1 MNKTLLFTLLISFN
15 LCSQEL
21 WKIDLDNASI
31 EYSGSHF
38 IHNWSAQNNKISG
51 LLNIKNSL
59 IENIGV
65 IAKVED
71 LKYQIEMALAGFS
84 KKDIEVKSQENT
96 LTIKS
101 KDKKEEVLDKDEDIL
116 HRGISQRSF
125 TRSFTV
131 AEDVVVKGADLKDG
145 LLSVKLERIIPDE
158 KKPKI
163 IDIK

>member
-1 MNKTLLFTLLISFN
+1 MTRNQIINWEPFKPFSVGFDNLFDDFDRMLSFN
-15 LCSQEL
+15 S
-21 WKIDLDNASI
+21 ASI
-31 EYSGSHF
+31 NHYPPY
-38 IHNWSAQNNKISG
+38 
-51 LLNIKNSL
+51 NIRKVNDTDYV
-59 IENIGV
+59 IELAI
-65 IAKVED
+65 
-71 LKYQIEMALAGFS
+71 AGFG

>member
-1 MNKTLLFTLLISFN
+1 MTRNQLINWEPFKPFSVGFDNLFDDFDRIYKFN
-15 LCSQEL
+15 SESINHYPPYNIRKVNDTDYVIEL
-21 WKIDLDNASI
+21 A
-31 EYSGSHF
+31 
-38 IHNWSAQNNKISG
+38 
-51 LLNIKNSL
+51 
-59 IENIGV
+59 V
-65 IAKVED
+65 
-71 LKYQIEMALAGFS
+71 AGFG

-101 KDKKEEVLDKDEDIL
+101 KDKKDEVLKKDESVL

-125 TRSFTV
+125 KRSFTI
-131 AEDVVVKGADLKDG
+131 AEDVVVKGADLKDR

>member
-1 MNKTLLFTLLISFN
+1 MTRNQLVNWEPFKPFSVGFDNLFDDFDKMLSFN
-15 LCSQEL
+15 S
-21 WKIDLDNASI
+21 ASI
-31 EYSGSHF
+31 NHYPPY
-38 IHNWSAQNNKISG
+38 
-51 LLNIKNSL
+51 NIRKVNDTDYV
-59 IENIGV
+59 IELAV
-65 IAKVED
+65 
-71 LKYQIEMALAGFS
+71 AGFG
-84 KKDIEVKSQENT
+84 KKDIEVKSVENT

-101 KDKKEEVLDKDEDIL
+101 KDKKEEVLDEDENIL

>member
-1 MNKTLLFTLLISFN
+1 MTRNQLVDWEPFKPFSVGFDNLFDDFDRIYKFN
-15 LCSQEL
+15 SSSINHYPPYNIRKVNDTDYVIEL
-21 WKIDLDNASI
+21 A
-31 EYSGSHF
+31 
-38 IHNWSAQNNKISG
+38 
-51 LLNIKNSL
+51 
-59 IENIGV
+59 V
-65 IAKVED
+65 
-71 LKYQIEMALAGFS
+71 AGFG

>member
-1 MNKTLLFTLLISFN
+1 MTRNQLINWEPFKPFSVGFDNLFDDFDRIYKFN
-15 LCSQEL
+15 SDSINHYPPYNIHKINDTDYVIEL
-21 WKIDLDNASI
+21 AI
-31 EYSGSHF
+31 
-38 IHNWSAQNNKISG
+38 
-51 LLNIKNSL
+51 
-59 IENIGV
+59 
-65 IAKVED
+65 
-71 LKYQIEMALAGFS
+71 AGFG

-101 KDKKEEVLDKDEDIL
+101 KDKKEEVSDKDESIL

-125 TRSFTV
+125 KRSFTV

>member
-1 MNKTLLFTLLISFN
+1 MTRNQLINWEPFKPFSVGFDNLFDDFDRIYKFN
-15 LCSQEL
+15 SDSINHYPPYNIRKINDTDYVIEL
-21 WKIDLDNASI
+21 AI
-31 EYSGSHF
+31 
-38 IHNWSAQNNKISG
+38 
-51 LLNIKNSL
+51 
-59 IENIGV
+59 
-65 IAKVED
+65 
-71 LKYQIEMALAGFS
+71 AGFG

-101 KDKKEEVLDKDEDIL
+101 KDKKEEVLDKDESVL

-158 KKPKI
+158 KKPKF

>member
-1 MNKTLLFTLLISFN
+1 MTRNQLVNWEPFKPFSVGFDNLFDDFDRIYKFN
-15 LCSQEL
+15 SDSINHYPPYNIRKVNDTDYVIEL
-21 WKIDLDNASI
+21 A
-31 EYSGSHF
+31 
-38 IHNWSAQNNKISG
+38 
-51 LLNIKNSL
+51 
-59 IENIGV
+59 V
-65 IAKVED
+65 
-71 LKYQIEMALAGFS
+71 AGFG

-101 KDKKEEVLDKDEDIL
+101 KDKKDEVLEKDESVL

-125 TRSFTV
+125 KRSFTV

>member
-1 MNKTLLFTLLISFN
+1 MTRNELMNWEPFKPFSVGFDNLFDDFDRIYKYNSSSINHYPPYNIRKVNDTDYVI
-15 LCSQEL
+15 EL
-21 WKIDLDNASI
+21 AI
-31 EYSGSHF
+31 
-38 IHNWSAQNNKISG
+38 
-51 LLNIKNSL
+51 
-59 IENIGV
+59 
-65 IAKVED
+65 
-71 LKYQIEMALAGFS
+71 AGFG

-101 KDKKEEVLDKDEDIL
+101 KDKKDEVLEKDESVL

-125 TRSFTV
+125 KRSFTI

>member
-1 MNKTLLFTLLISFN
+1 MTRNQLINWEPFKPFSVGFDNLFDDFDRIYKFN
-15 LCSQEL
+15 SDSINHYPPYNIRKINDTDYVIEL
-21 WKIDLDNASI
+21 AI
-31 EYSGSHF
+31 
-38 IHNWSAQNNKISG
+38 
-51 LLNIKNSL
+51 
-59 IENIGV
+59 
-65 IAKVED
+65 
-71 LKYQIEMALAGFS
+71 AGFG

-131 AEDVVVKGADLKDG
+131 ADDVVVKGADLKDG

>member
-1 MNKTLLFTLLISFN
+1 MTRNQLINWEPFKPFSVGFDNLFDDFDRMLSFN
-15 LCSQEL
+15 S
-21 WKIDLDNASI
+21 ASI
-31 EYSGSHF
+31 NHYPPY
-38 IHNWSAQNNKISG
+38 
-51 LLNIKNSL
+51 NIRKVNDTDYV
-59 IENIGV
+59 IELAI
-65 IAKVED
+65 
-71 LKYQIEMALAGFS
+71 AGFG

-101 KDKKEEVLDKDEDIL
+101 TDKKDEVLEKDESVL

-125 TRSFTV
+125 KRSFTI

>member
-1 MNKTLLFTLLISFN
+1 MTRNQLTNWEPFKPFSVGFDNLFDDFDRIYKFN
-15 LCSQEL
+15 SSSINHYPPYNIRKVNDTDYVIEL
-21 WKIDLDNASI
+21 A
-31 EYSGSHF
+31 
-38 IHNWSAQNNKISG
+38 
-51 LLNIKNSL
+51 
-59 IENIGV
+59 V
-65 IAKVED
+65 
-71 LKYQIEMALAGFS
+71 AGFG

-101 KDKKEEVLDKDEDIL
+101 TDKKDEVLEKDESVL

-125 TRSFTV
+125 KRSFTV

>member
-1 MNKTLLFTLLISFN
+1 MTRNQLVNWEPFKPFSVGFDNLFDDFDRMLSFN
-15 LCSQEL
+15 S
-21 WKIDLDNASI
+21 ASI
-31 EYSGSHF
+31 NHYPPYN
-38 IHNWSAQNNKISG
+38 IRKI
-51 LLNIKNSL
+51 NDTDYV
-59 IENIGV
+59 IELAV
-65 IAKVED
+65 
-71 LKYQIEMALAGFS
+71 AGFG

-101 KDKKEEVLDKDEDIL
+101 KDKKEEVLDEDENIL

>member
-1 MNKTLLFTLLISFN
+1 MTRNQIINWEPFKPFSVGFDNLFDDFDRMLSFN
-15 LCSQEL
+15 S
-21 WKIDLDNASI
+21 ASI
-31 EYSGSHF
+31 NHYPPY
-38 IHNWSAQNNKISG
+38 
-51 LLNIKNSL
+51 NIRKVNDTDYV
-59 IENIGV
+59 IELAV
-65 IAKVED
+65 
-71 LKYQIEMALAGFS
+71 AGFG
-84 KKDIEVKSQENT
+84 KKDIEVKSVENT

>member
-1 MNKTLLFTLLISFN
+1 MTRNQLINWEPFKPFSVGFDNLFDDFDRMLSFN
-15 LCSQEL
+15 S
-21 WKIDLDNASI
+21 ASI
-31 EYSGSHF
+31 NHYPPYN
-38 IHNWSAQNNKISG
+38 IRKI
-51 LLNIKNSL
+51 NDTDYV
-59 IENIGV
+59 IELAV
-65 IAKVED
+65 
-71 LKYQIEMALAGFS
+71 AGFG

-101 KDKKEEVLDKDEDIL
+101 KDKKEEVLDKDESVL

-125 TRSFTV
+125 KRSFTV

>member
-1 MNKTLLFTLLISFN
+1 MTRNQLINWEPFKPFSVGFDNLFDDFDRIYKFN
-15 LCSQEL
+15 SSSINHYPPYNIRKVNDTDYVIEL
-21 WKIDLDNASI
+21 AI
-31 EYSGSHF
+31 
-38 IHNWSAQNNKISG
+38 
-51 LLNIKNSL
+51 
-59 IENIGV
+59 
-65 IAKVED
+65 
-71 LKYQIEMALAGFS
+71 AGFG

-101 KDKKEEVLDKDEDIL
+101 KDKKEEVSDKDESIL

-125 TRSFTV
+125 KRSFTI

>member
-1 MNKTLLFTLLISFN
+1 MTRNQLVNWEPFKPFSVGFDNLFDDFDRMLSFN
-15 LCSQEL
+15 S
-21 WKIDLDNASI
+21 ASI
-31 EYSGSHF
+31 NHYPPY
-38 IHNWSAQNNKISG
+38 
-51 LLNIKNSL
+51 NIRKVNDTDYV
-59 IENIGV
+59 IELAV
-65 IAKVED
+65 
-71 LKYQIEMALAGFS
+71 AGFG
-84 KKDIEVKSQENT
+84 KKDIEVKSVENT

-101 KDKKEEVLDKDEDIL
+101 KDKKEEVLDEDENIL

>member
-1 MNKTLLFTLLISFN
+1 MTRNQLINWEPFKPFSVGFDNLFDDFDRMLSFN
-15 LCSQEL
+15 S
-21 WKIDLDNASI
+21 ASI
-31 EYSGSHF
+31 NHYPPYN
-38 IHNWSAQNNKISG
+38 IRKI
-51 LLNIKNSL
+51 NDTDYV
-59 IENIGV
+59 IELAV
-65 IAKVED
+65 
-71 LKYQIEMALAGFS
+71 AGFG

>member
-1 MNKTLLFTLLISFN
+1 MTRNQLINWEPFKPFSVGFDNLFDDFDRIYKFN
-15 LCSQEL
+15 SDSINHYPPYNIRKINDTDYVIEL
-21 WKIDLDNASI
+21 AI
-31 EYSGSHF
+31 
-38 IHNWSAQNNKISG
+38 
-51 LLNIKNSL
+51 
-59 IENIGV
+59 
-65 IAKVED
+65 
-71 LKYQIEMALAGFS
+71 AGFG

-101 KDKKEEVLDKDEDIL
+101 KDKKEEVSDKDESIL
-116 HRGISQRSF
+116 HRGISQRPF
-125 TRSFTV
+125 KRSFTV

>member
-1 MNKTLLFTLLISFN
+1 MTRNQIINWEPFKPFSVGFDNLFDDFDRIYKFN
-15 LCSQEL
+15 SDSINHYPPYNIRKVNDTDYVIEL
-21 WKIDLDNASI
+21 A
-31 EYSGSHF
+31 
-38 IHNWSAQNNKISG
+38 
-51 LLNIKNSL
+51 
-59 IENIGV
+59 V
-65 IAKVED
+65 
-71 LKYQIEMALAGFS
+71 AGFG

-101 KDKKEEVLDKDEDIL
+101 TDKKDEVLEKDESVL

-125 TRSFTV
+125 KRSFTV

-145 LLSVKLERIIPDE
+145 LLSVSLERIIPDE

>member
-1 MNKTLLFTLLISFN
+1 MTRNQLINWEPFKRFSVGFDNLFDDFDRIYKFN
-15 LCSQEL
+15 SDSINHYPPYNIRKINDTDYVIEL
-21 WKIDLDNASI
+21 AI
-31 EYSGSHF
+31 
-38 IHNWSAQNNKISG
+38 
-51 LLNIKNSL
+51 
-59 IENIGV
+59 
-65 IAKVED
+65 
-71 LKYQIEMALAGFS
+71 AGFG

-101 KDKKEEVLDKDEDIL
+101 KDKKEEVSDKDESIL

-125 TRSFTV
+125 KRSFTI

-145 LLSVKLERIIPDE
+145 LLSVKLERTIPDE

>member
-1 MNKTLLFTLLISFN
+1 MTRNQLINWEPFKPFSVGFDNLFADFDRIYKFN
-15 LCSQEL
+15 TDSINHYPPYNIRKVNDTDYVIEL
-21 WKIDLDNASI
+21 A
-31 EYSGSHF
+31 
-38 IHNWSAQNNKISG
+38 
-51 LLNIKNSL
+51 
-59 IENIGV
+59 V
-65 IAKVED
+65 
-71 LKYQIEMALAGFS
+71 AGFG

-101 KDKKEEVLDKDEDIL
+101 TDKKDEVLEKDESVL

-125 TRSFTV
+125 KRSFTV

-145 LLSVKLERIIPDE
+145 LLSVSLERIIPDE